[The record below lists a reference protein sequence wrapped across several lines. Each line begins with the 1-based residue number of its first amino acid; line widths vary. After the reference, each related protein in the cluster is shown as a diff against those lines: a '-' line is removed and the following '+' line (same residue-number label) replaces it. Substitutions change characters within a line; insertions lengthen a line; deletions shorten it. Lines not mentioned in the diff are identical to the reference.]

1 MTGKYHKG
9 TYHPNGIS
17 LYALAED
24 VLTDA
29 EVDPREYFI
38 DPYLKKVTVQN
49 PIPIVKHT
57 EALQMIANAGRCI
70 MTQDRRKKITLRSS
84 FLPDVNAN
92 SENQTAFSR
101 VENILMD
108 DPVDAY
114 AMGSRDFS
122 TTDGSMYFLP
132 ENTEYLSIGM

>member
-9 TYHPNGIS
+9 TYHPDGIS

-29 EVDPREYFI
+29 GVDPREYFI

-84 FLPDVNAN
+84 FLPDMNAN

-101 VENILMD
+101 VENILTD

-114 AMGSRDFS
+114 AMEAETFPRQTGACTSCRKIQNICRSD
-122 TTDGSMYFLP
+122 M
-132 ENTEYLSIGM
+132 

>member
-49 PIPIVKHT
+49 PIPIVKHYRS
-57 EALQMIANAGRCI
+57 AADIANAGRCI
-70 MTQDRRKKITLRSS
+70 MTQEREGKR
-84 FLPDVNAN
+84 
-92 SENQTAFSR
+92 
-101 VENILMD
+101 
-108 DPVDAY
+108 
-114 AMGSRDFS
+114 
-122 TTDGSMYFLP
+122 
-132 ENTEYLSIGM
+132 